1 MCWEQSRRKRTIAAS
16 RSVATTTETNP
27 ETEATRRRRVSARP
41 TDLKDSRSRPAL
53 SLWTNP
59 EENRSPLDKLFQERS
74 DTPKQFRLSR
84 AGHRK
89 NRAAR
94 SRLVLDGKGL
104 NDVSA

>member
-27 ETEATRRRRVSARP
+27 ETETTRRRQDSARP

-53 SLWTNP
+53 PLWTNPEENRSPLDKLFQEWTNP

-74 DTPKQFRLSR
+74 DDVLQRRL
-84 AGHRK
+84 
-89 NRAAR
+89 
-94 SRLVLDGKGL
+94 DE
-104 NDVSA
+104 